1 MTCYVT
7 AEIQLF
13 DIYRSPNIGIFVRAN
28 DGYSLVP
35 RGLAPTKSEKI
46 ASVLKGELIHASI
59 AGSRL
64 LGPLTV
70 MNNKGI
76 VVSRLA
82 DDQEIDSL
90 RSETGMRVEKLNSRF
105 TSVGNL
111 ISAND
116 NGAVASDVFNDES
129 VHVIERTLEVP
140 VKRMRISTYIQIGS
154 MVSATNDGA
163 IVHPLA
169 SEADIEA
176 VRRTLKVDP
185 EAATV
190 NGGVPF
196 VGSGFV
202 GNTKGILLGSQT
214 RGGELLI
221 IGRAFDRDSV
231 HDKAY

>member
-1 MTCYVT
+1 LT

-13 DIYRSPNIGIFVRAN
+13 DIYRSPNIGIFVRTN
-28 DGYSLVP
+28 DEVSLVP
-35 RGLAPTKSEKI
+35 RGLAQTKSDRI
-46 ASVLKGELIHASI
+46 GSVLRARIVQTSI

-64 LGPLTV
+64 LGPLIV

-76 VVSRLA
+76 IVSRLA
-82 DDQEIDSL
+82 DDEEIDSL
-90 RSETGMRVEKLNSRF
+90 RSNTAMPVEKLNSRF

-116 NGAVASDVFNDES
+116 NGAIASDVFSDES
-129 VHVIERTLEVP
+129 TRAIEKTLDVP
-140 VKRMRISTYIQIGS
+140 VTKMRISNYVQLGS
-154 MVSATNDGA
+154 MISATNDGA

-169 SEADIEA
+169 SESDLDN
-176 VRRTLKVDP
+176 VRRALKVEP

-202 GNTKGILLGSQT
+202 GNSKGILLGSQT

-221 IGRAFDRDSV
+221 IGRAFGPR
-231 HDKAY
+231 